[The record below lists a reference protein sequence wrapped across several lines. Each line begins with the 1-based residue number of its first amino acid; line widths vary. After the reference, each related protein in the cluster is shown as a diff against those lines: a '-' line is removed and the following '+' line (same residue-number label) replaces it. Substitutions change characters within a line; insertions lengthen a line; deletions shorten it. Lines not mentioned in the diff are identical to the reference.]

1 MELSMTTRQLI
12 NETAETYTKLLMF
25 IMGSSDEEIDADLD
39 REALEHINIV
49 AKRVLREG
57 QEVVQN
63 EA

>member
-1 MELSMTTRQLI
+1 MTTRQLI